1 MISSKRTTIASDTKA
16 NCQPGA
22 AMVAGW
28 GFAIAES
35 MRNLGPLTLR
45 DCLLPQ
51 RVIAKHQRGHCFYH
65 RDSARE
71 HTWIMPPTR
80 GQFCFFAG
88 CSDGVLLARD
98 RRRRLKGDAK
108 INLLTVG
115 DSPLDSG

>member
-16 NCQPGA
+16 NCQPDA

-45 DCLLPQ
+45 DRLLPQ

-65 RDSARE
+65 RDSARK

-80 GQFCFFAG
+80 GQFCFLPDEVMVS
-88 CSDGVLLARD
+88 CSRAIVAVG
-98 RRRRLKGDAK
+98 LKATRK
-108 INLLTVG
+108 
-115 DSPLDSG
+115 